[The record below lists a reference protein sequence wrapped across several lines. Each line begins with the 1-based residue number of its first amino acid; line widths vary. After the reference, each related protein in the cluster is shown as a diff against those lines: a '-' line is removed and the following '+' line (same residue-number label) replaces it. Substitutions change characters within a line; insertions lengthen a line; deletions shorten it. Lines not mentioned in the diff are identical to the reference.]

1 MGKKQKVLKVKETKI
16 HLITKDEQD
25 YISLT
30 DMVKSFGDDSMIQ
43 NWMRNRDTIEFLGIW
58 EILHNPNFKPL
69 EFEGFKNE
77 AGSNRFFMSPK
88 KWVEA
93 TQAIGIFSKS
103 GRYGGGTYA
112 HKDIAFEFGS
122 WLSPE
127 FKLYLITEFQRL
139 KEEEFRTKQLEWNLQ
154 RTLAKI
160 NYRIHTDA
168 IKENLIPPKVTM
180 SRMNEIYAGEA
191 DVLNVALFGITAKE
205 WREANPDQDGNIRDY
220 ADISQLVCLANLENL
235 NAMLINEGLSQEVR
249 LERLNRIA
257 IQQMRLLTGDSR
269 IKRLAEKRNNEF
281 IDKK

>member
-1 MGKKQKVLKVKETKI
+1 MAKRQKVLKVKETEV
-16 HLITKDEQD
+16 HLVTKDEQD

-30 DMVKSFGDDSMIQ
+30 DMVRPFGDESMIQ

-58 EILHNPNFKPL
+58 EHLHNPNFKPL
-69 EFEGFKNE
+69 EFEGFKNA

-93 TQAIGIFSKS
+93 THAMGILSIS

-139 KEEEFRTKQLEWNLQ
+139 KEEENRTNQLEWSLQ

-160 NYRIHTDA
+160 NYQIHTDA
-168 IKENLIPPKVTM
+168 IKENLIPPIVSK
-180 SRMNEIYAGEA
+180 SRMNYIYAAEA
-191 DVLNVALFGITAKE
+191 DLLNVALFGKTAKE
-205 WREANPDQDGNIRDY
+205 WREENQDKEGNIRDY
-220 ADISQLVCLANLENL
+220 AMLEQLVVLTNLESI
-235 NAMLINEGLSQEVR
+235 NAMLINQGLTQG
-249 LERLNRIA
+249 ERLLKLNEMA
-257 IQQMRLLTGDSR
+257 ITQMKSLLSN
-269 IKRLAEKRNNEF
+269 KNV
-281 IDKK
+281 KKLK

>member
-1 MGKKQKVLKVKETKI
+1 MAKKSKVLNVKETKV
-16 HLITKDEQD
+16 HLVTRDEQD

-30 DMVKSFGDDSMIQ
+30 DMVKSFGDESMIQ

-58 EILHNPNFKPL
+58 EQLHNPDFKPL

-93 TQAIGIFSKS
+93 TNAIGIFSKS

-139 KEEEFRTKQLEWNLQ
+139 KEEELRIKQLEWNLQ

-168 IKENLIPPKVTM
+168 IKENLIPPRVSK
-180 SRMNEIYAGEA
+180 SRMNSIYAAEA
-191 DVLNVALFGITAKE
+191 DVLNVALFGKTAKE
-205 WREANPDQDGNIRDY
+205 WRVENPDKEGNIRDY
-220 ADISQLVCLANLENL
+220 ALLEQLVVLTNLESI
-235 NAMLINEGLSQEVR
+235 NAMLIKQGLEQA
-249 LERLNRIA
+249 ERLLKLN
-257 IQQMRLLTGDSR
+257 
-269 IKRLAEKRNNEF
+269 RLAISQMKSLLSNKSIR
-281 IDKK
+281 KLK